1 MAPRKQI
8 QAEAGSFTNVKKISD
23 DLWIALRSAQK
34 LGTWYLYKIGNKFP
48 QRSLGTTD
56 RMKATQ
62 LALNAYHAYQE
73 DPNGNWLGNT
83 EVKKHNKDFKAT
95 AEEWLA
101 EQACDYVN
109 KEAVIRKFLIPFFHD
124 NQKITSMG
132 QIDAA
137 MVERYKRWR
146 RAFWLTDE
154 GTALADA
161 ECKSNIR
168 ISDKQ
173 MENYCEAPS
182 PNTLNREYPTLRQI
196 LKYAHMKGYMV
207 GTAPPVVPGE
217 DAKANPRPAFLGDDF
232 DILMGETKRWAAE
245 SANDHERDR
254 RQLLCDWIYIVR
266 WTGLRVPH
274 EAAKLCWSDVRLDIN
289 ILHVHPE
296 TKTGAREVPFD
307 QKVGDRLKAMKARRM
322 AYAKEHQQEFSISEP
337 VFALPCGKP
346 YRKFGGLFN
355 AVVERCQFPP
365 RADDMPY
372 SPYSLR
378 HTYATFALAE
388 GRSYEWLEEVM
399 GTSMGMLKD
408 HYKSGTIEQTRRYLE
423 SKGLLPGSIRAHQN
437 GERLTLISSNTI
449 NGAVD
454 QNLVLASSI
463 KR

>member
-1 MAPRKQI
+1 MATRKQT
-8 QAEAGSFTNVKKISD
+8 QASTGSFTSITKISD
-23 DLWIALRSAQK
+23 DLWIALRSVQK
-34 LGTWYLYKIGNKFP
+34 LGTWYLYKIGTRFP

-101 EQACDYVN
+101 VQTVDYVN
-109 KEAVIRKFLIPFFHD
+109 KEAVTRKFLIPFFHA
-124 NQKITSMG
+124 NQKITGMS

-137 MVERYKRWR
+137 MVESYKRWR

-196 LKYAHMKGYMV
+196 LKYAQKQGYMA
-207 GTAPPVVPGE
+207 GSSPPDVPGE

-232 DILMGETKRWAAE
+232 D
-245 SANDHERDR
+245 
-254 RQLLCDWIYIVR
+254 
-266 WTGLRVPH
+266 
-274 EAAKLCWSDVRLDIN
+274 
-289 ILHVHPE
+289 
-296 TKTGAREVPFD
+296 
-307 QKVGDRLKAMKARRM
+307 RLKAMKARRM
-322 AYAKEHQQEFSISEP
+322 AYAKEHEQEFSIGEP

-355 AVVERCQFPP
+355 AVVEHCQFPP

-408 HYKSGTIEQTRRYLE
+408 HCKSGTIEQTRRYLE
-423 SKGLLPGSIRAHQN
+423 SKGTLPGSIRAHQN
-437 GERLTLISSNTI
+437 GERLSLISSYTTI
-449 NGAVD
+449 GAVD
-454 QNLVLASSI
+454 QNLLLVSSV
-463 KR
+463 KH